1 MVINSYLQSDKTGS
15 NSKWVNE
22 LITFFLAKWLF
33 YGSYSSLLLDFLKI
47 QRSHKFRKVVT
58 KSNISKG
65 QKLFFFLVKCSVAA
79 SMKFF
84 YDVYVHFCQ
93 DTGEVLYGKCSCK
106 AGVCGH
112 CKHCAALLHQL
123 CEYIQLDL
131 KHAPDDKT
139 CTDILQKWHVPSEK
153 ENRKI

>member
-1 MVINSYLQSDKTGS
+1 
-15 NSKWVNE
+15 
-22 LITFFLAKWLF
+22 
-33 YGSYSSLLLDFLKI
+33 
-47 QRSHKFRKVVT
+47 
-58 KSNISKG
+58 
-65 QKLFFFLVKCSVAA
+65 
-79 SMKFF
+79 MKFF

-131 KHAPDDKT
+131 KYAPDDKT
-139 CTDILQKWHVPSEK
+139 CTDILQKWHVPVK
-153 ENRKI
+153 RKIEKFNLFIYLLNIT